1 MRPKHARHF
10 PWLLYLAP
18 ALLVY
23 TVFMAFPLIDSLRLS
38 LFSGNSQATRIFVG
52 LDNFK
57 RLFTDPEISTRYWG
71 AFFNTW
77 KFFFVH
83 LIVQNGLGIFFAV
96 LLTHETMKGRHIYQ
110 TIIFIPTT

>member
-1 MRPKHARHF
+1 MRPHHTRHF
-10 PWLLYLAP
+10 PWLLYLTP

-38 LFSGNSQATRIFVG
+38 LFSGNSQATRVFVGG

-71 AFFNTW
+71 EHFSIPGNSFLFISLSKMVWASFLPFY
-77 KFFFVH
+77 
-83 LIVQNGLGIFFAV
+83 LP
-96 LLTHETMKGRHIYQ
+96 MK
-110 TIIFIPTT
+110 P